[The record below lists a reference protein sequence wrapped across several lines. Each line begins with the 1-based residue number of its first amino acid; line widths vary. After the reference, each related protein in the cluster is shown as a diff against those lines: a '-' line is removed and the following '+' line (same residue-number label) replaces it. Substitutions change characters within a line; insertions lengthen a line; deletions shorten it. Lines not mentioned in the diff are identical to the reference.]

1 MRPRYGAALS
11 ATVLRPLAEQLVQEV
26 DLRPGSVVCDL
37 MCDGGTLSPFLARAV
52 APIGVVVTI
61 DTDLELATQ
70 AAENVLHVSKAV
82 PRMSDGATVP
92 LDDASCDAVASLLT
106 AVFADHRFLLQ
117 DARRLLRPDGSGA
130 VAVWDPERPPAFAAA
145 LLDALHAEGATSSFL
160 ERMLA
165 PVAVPGGA
173 TARGL
178 RDVCRVE
185 TATHLWAAM
194 LDGPLSVEFAALPEA
209 TVASVR
215 ARYAVA
221 LQEFE
226 EPDGTLRIPV
236 YARVITL
243 RGGAARRPGRRD
255 QEP

>member
-1 MRPRYGAALS
+1 MRPRFGAALS
-11 ATVLRPLAEQLVQEV
+11 ATVLRPLAEQLVREI

-37 MCDGGTLSPFLARAV
+37 ICDGGVLTPFLARAV
-52 APIGVVVTI
+52 APIGVVATV

-70 AAENVLHVSKAV
+70 AAENVLHVSKVV

-106 AVFADHRFLLQ
+106 VVFADHRFLLQ
-117 DARRLLRPDGSGA
+117 DARRLLRPEGA
-130 VAVWDPERPPAFAAA
+130 GALLVWDPERPPAFAAA
-145 LLDALHAEGATSSFL
+145 LLDALRAEGIDSPFL

-165 PVAVPGGA
+165 PVAVPPGA

-185 TATHLWAAM
+185 TAAHLWAAV
-194 LDGPLSVEFAALPEA
+194 LDGPLAVEVAALPEEA
-209 TVASVR
+209 VASVR
-215 ARYAVA
+215 ARYEVS
-221 LQEFE
+221 LREYE

-236 YARVITL
+236 HARVITL
-243 RGGAARRPGRRD
+243 RGGAQSRRD
-255 QEP
+255 